1 VCGRGSPEPDV
12 PGQPTAEGPV
22 SDTSLPEDL
31 RVLVRLS
38 AAVALGIDHE
48 LDPFL
53 SEADRCASPGEV
65 EETLLQSYLFLG
77 YPAALNA
84 LRDWRRVSGRRA
96 PAAHPGSWEDWSER
110 GPAVC
115 SQVYGDAYQDLR
127 DNIRGLSPEMDRWM
141 VVEGYGKVIGRQGMV
156 LWRREC
162 CIAAILVVLGAAPQL
177 RSHLRGALRTGAPV
191 ATVAEVVQ
199 EACGLAS
206 SRRAAGAQAVWDE
219 VRTRW
224 EDR

>member
-1 VCGRGSPEPDV
+1 M
-12 PGQPTAEGPV
+12 
-22 SDTSLPEDL
+22 
-31 RVLVRLS
+31 LVRLS
-38 AAVALGIDHE
+38 AAVALGIDHA

-53 SEADRCASPGEV
+53 VEAIRCARPVEV

-84 LRDWRRVSGRRA
+84 LRDWRRVSGREA
-96 PAAHPGSWEDWSER
+96 PADNPESWEDWSER
-110 GPAVC
+110 GPSVC
-115 SQVYGDAYQDLR
+115 SQVYGDAYPDLR
-127 DNIRGLSPEMDRWM
+127 ENIRGLSPEMDRWM
-141 VVEGYGKVIGRQGMV
+141 VVEGYGKVLGRPGMV

-191 ATVAEVVQ
+191 ATVAEVVH
-199 EACGLAS
+199 EARGLAS
-206 SRRAAGAQAVWDE
+206 GRRAARAQAVWDE